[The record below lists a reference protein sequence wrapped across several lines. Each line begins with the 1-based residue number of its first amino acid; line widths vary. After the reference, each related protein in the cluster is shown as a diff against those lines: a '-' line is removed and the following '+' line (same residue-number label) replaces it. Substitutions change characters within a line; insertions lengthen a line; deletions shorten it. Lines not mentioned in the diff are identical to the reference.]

1 MKVIQAGSLVWSNN
15 MAHVSGWIVS
25 SSLFPDGPVPKA
37 AAKAL
42 LKTALLH
49 IAKQHQIDL
58 VEPVE
63 VESTQVPLDVERAA
77 ADVIA
82 MARWVEAP
90 DSPKESDR

>member
-25 SSLFPDGPVPKA
+25 SRQYPDGPVPKA
-37 AAKAL
+37 AAREL
-42 LKTALLH
+42 LKAALLH
-49 IAKQHQIDL
+49 IAKQHRIEL
-58 VEPVE
+58 VEPI
-63 VESTQVPLDVERAA
+63 ESTVVPFDVEREA

-90 DSPKESDR
+90 DSPKEPER